1 MLWLPS
7 LGSCLASHPVVTFL
21 PFTRSQRVEA
31 NTCLPSLCQTDNISG
46 IKNRCVETPWYAL
59 LNWYGSF
66 VQLSSGGLVCI
77 IHISAVEKI
86 MHTPQAVWSCTCY
99 VYALFLVI
107 AYSVVA
113 VTACLGVWCDR
124 TDSSLVRYRSARANF
139 TVSVWQLLSQLFPR
153 LISLTWPTQ
162 RLGNA
167 VSPRPRTLK
176 PKAEPVL
183 SCSQLPGSLRIPI
196 RSSLGIQ
203 GLDPYDLPGQEKR
216 KTSLLV
222 TWT

>member
-7 LGSCLASHPVVTFL
+7 LGSCLASHPAVTFL

-31 NTCLPSLCQTDNISG
+31 NTCLPFLCQTDNISG

-77 IHISAVEKI
+77 IHISAVEKNNAHSTDRLKLYPYMLCLCSVSGYCI
-86 MHTPQAVWSCTCY
+86 LGSCS
-99 VYALFLVI
+99 
-107 AYSVVA
+107 YS
-113 VTACLGVWCDR
+113 LGVWCDR

-183 SCSQLPGSLRIPI
+183 SCPVPNSLVHWGSPLDHPSAYKDSIHMICPGR
-196 RSSLGIQ
+196 
-203 GLDPYDLPGQEKR
+203 R
-216 KTSLLV
+216 KGRPLS
-222 TWT
+222 W